1 MPKTSTSETKP
12 DSGLEP
18 DSGTEIPRELLL
30 YLHTHWDREWYWS
43 FGAYRTQLI
52 QVVLSIIEKLE
63 SGELANFMLD
73 GQTCLLEDL
82 EEMVPGLNLSARIT
96 ALVQHNKLSIGP
108 WYVLADQLLVG
119 GESLVR
125 NLDFGIKA
133 SNAVGRAAMVGYCPD
148 TFGHSADLP
157 RILKGFGI
165 DNAVVWRGVPPLTN
179 GPLFLWQSAD
189 GSEVLAHQLA
199 RGYYQTAFHEDVS
212 SKQLT
217 DYLLSFVADET
228 LTYSPEMRA
237 ALVPVGGDHL
247 RPPSNYKTQLQGA
260 LSSSEKKLTA
270 TTVSLE
276 QFFEKAKRD
285 FAADLSPLQLV
296 QGELRDNAA
305 AFACERAYMLAGV
318 LSTRLYLKRE
328 NRLLEHAL
336 LKKIEPLR
344 AMTALAGIIEY
355 PQYELDFSWKLL
367 LKNHPHD
374 SICGCSID
382 EVHDEMQARSKSLN
396 GQLAVLYR
404 QAQEALVR
412 TLAPDL
418 KTARLGLNAMTVMD
432 PAEKP
437 NTLVTVNTS
446 GNKVSMPVAVRLA
459 LLDDEHYSG
468 EIAVPDGLQVVHK
481 EKATEAFLEL
491 SGVPLFKNI
500 ELIDAFVYAENM
512 APFSITHL
520 KTASSIFDGKSKAAC
535 KIKDYSNGFDGLALC
550 NQFFTVYIDKKGQLL
565 VKESRVE
572 AESEADAKPE
582 AKAETKPEATLHK
595 LGHRLIDT
603 GDGGDTYN
611 YDPIALDKPVEAKV
625 VSVSSGLAGPLV
637 ASIFVEYEIDLP
649 QGLKQDK
656 NPGQQRRKGEA
667 ESTPALINLKRSNK
681 TIKHKIVTE
690 ITLKANVPIVYFD
703 TRWKNKASDHR
714 LEIVFSTPQKL
725 TKTFSE
731 NHYSVIERAVARKVD
746 LNPVYSTEA
755 FVPLGHE
762 GTLNRYP
769 CQRFF
774 VAHDYCFL
782 NSGLPEYGA
791 AGSDVSITL
800 LRAVSYLSRNR
811 LRTRGG
817 GAGPNI
823 ATPGANSIG
832 KNHVSYGWAPL
843 QQDHHSGGNFAE
855 AYSLAEIY
863 EEPLTAFLVPAAA
876 KTETMPKTTMLGK
889 SFFALDNDAIKIM
902 ASFIDE
908 AGKMTLRLLNVS
920 GWEQSAKLEG
930 AERISL
936 HQLDGSPASETNA
949 SLTLI
954 FKPWQLLTVK
964 IMEPARKS

>member
-1 MPKTSTSETKP
+1 MSSSP
-12 DSGLEP
+12 
-18 DSGTEIPRELLL
+18 ELLL

-52 QVVLSIIEKLE
+52 QVVLSILEKLE

-82 EEMVPGLNLSARIT
+82 EEMVPGVRPRINS
-96 ALVQHNKLSIGP
+96 LVQQNKLSIGP

-125 NLDFGIKA
+125 NLAYGIKVSQEA
-133 SNAVGRAAMVGYCPD
+133 GKAALIGYCPD

-165 DNAVVWRGVPPLTN
+165 DNAVVWRGVPLMTS
-179 GPLFLWQSAD
+179 GPLFLWQSVD
-189 GSEVLAHQLA
+189 GSEVLTCQLA
-199 RGYYQTAFHEDVS
+199 RGYYQTAFHEELSD
-212 SKQLT
+212 KQMC
-217 DYLLSFVADET
+217 DYLLSFVADNA
-228 LTYSPEMRA
+228 LTYSSEMKA
-237 ALVPVGGDHL
+237 ALIPVGGDHL
-247 RPPSNYKTQLQGA
+247 RPPPEYKPQLRDALALANSSNRPNGSNGDRKI
-260 LSSSEKKLTA
+260 SA
-270 TTVSLE
+270 TTISLE
-276 QFFEKAKRD
+276 QFFEKAKKNL
-285 FAADLSPLQLV
+285 AADLSPLQLV

-305 AFACERAYMLAGV
+305 AFSCERAYMLAGV
-318 LSTRLYLKRE
+318 LSTRLYLKRQ

-344 AMTALAGIIEY
+344 AMTALANIIAY
-355 PQYELDFSWKLL
+355 PQHELDYSWKLL

-404 QAQEALVR
+404 QAQEALIKTIV
-412 TLAPDL
+412 PEL

-432 PAEKP
+432 PNEKP
-437 NTLVTVNTS
+437 NTLVTVNS
-446 GNKVSMPVAVRLA
+446 GGTKVSMPVAIRLA
-459 LLDDEHYSG
+459 MLEG
-468 EIAVPDGLQVVHK
+468 ESSAIPDGLQVVRK

-520 KTASSIFDGKSKAAC
+520 KSASSVFDPKSQAAC
-535 KIKDYSNGFDGLALC
+535 KIKTGQNIAFDGIALS
-550 NQFFTVYIDKKGQLL
+550 NQFFSVYIDKKGHLL
-565 VKESRVE
+565 VKETI
-572 AESEADAKPE
+572 ADAEPIV
-582 AKAETKPEATLHK
+582 HK

-611 YDPIALDKPVEAKV
+611 YDPIALDQPIEAKV
-625 VSVSSGLAGPLV
+625 TAVSAGLSGPLV
-637 ASIFVEYEIDLP
+637 ASIFVQYKIDLP
-649 QGLKQDK
+649 QGLKEGK
-656 NPGQQRRKGEA
+656 NPGQQRRKGEP
-667 ESTPALINLKRSNK
+667 ESAPALINLKRSNK
-681 TIKHKIVTE
+681 TITHKIVSE
-690 ITLKANVPIVYFD
+690 ITLKTNVPVVYFD
-703 TRWKNKASDHR
+703 TRFKNKATDHR
-714 LEIVFSTPQKL
+714 LEVVFSTAQKL
-725 TKTFSE
+725 TRTFSE
-731 NHYSVIERAVARKVD
+731 NHYSVIERPVARKAA
-746 LNPVYSTEA
+746 LNPVYAAEA

-762 GTLNRYP
+762 GTLNRFP

-774 VAHDYCFL
+774 VADNHCFF
-782 NSGLPEYGA
+782 NTGLPEYGA

-823 ATPGANSIG
+823 ATPGANCLG
-832 KNHVSYGWAPL
+832 KNHLSYGWAPL
-843 QQDHHSGGNFAE
+843 KQSPKGDGNFSQ
-855 AYSLAEIY
+855 AYDLAELY
-863 EEPLTAFLVPAAA
+863 EEPLTAFLVPTVA
-876 KTETMPKTTMLGK
+876 KNEKNDKTSVLGQ
-889 SFFALDNDAIKIM
+889 SFFALDNDAVKIM

-920 GWEQSAKLEG
+920 NAEQSANLQG
-930 AERISL
+930 AKRISL
-936 HQLDGSPASETNA
+936 HQLDGTGKVDMNA
-949 SLTLI
+949 TLTLK

-964 IMEPARKS
+964 ILEPARKS

>member
-1 MPKTSTSETKP
+1 MPKTSTSENKIEP
-12 DSGLEP
+12 KLELDSLE
-18 DSGTEIPRELLL
+18 EKPRELLL

-63 SGELANFMLD
+63 SGELASFMLD

-82 EEMVPGLNLSARIT
+82 EEMVPGLGLSARIT
-96 ALVQHNKLSIGP
+96 TLVQQNKLSIGP

-125 NLDFGIKA
+125 NLNFGIKA
-133 SNAVGRAAMVGYCPD
+133 SEAVGGAAMVGYCPD

-212 SKQLT
+212 SNQLT

-247 RPPSNYKTQLQGA
+247 RPPPDYKAQLHDA
-260 LSSSEKKLTA
+260 LSSSDKKLTA

-276 QFFEKAKRD
+276 QFFEKAKKD
-285 FAADLSPLQLV
+285 FATDLNPLQLV

-355 PQYELDFSWKLL
+355 PQHELDFSWKLL

-382 EVHDEMQARSKSLN
+382 EVHDEMQARSKSLS

-404 QAQEALVR
+404 QAQEALIRV
-412 TLAPDL
+412 LAPDL

-459 LLDDEHYSG
+459 VLDDEYYSG
-468 EIAVPDGLQVVHK
+468 EITVPDGLQVVRK

-512 APFSITHL
+512 APLSITHL
-520 KTASSIFDGKSKAAC
+520 KTASSTFDGKSKAAC
-535 KIKDYSNGFDGLALC
+535 KIKDYSSGFDGLALC
-550 NQFFTVYIDKKGQLL
+550 NQFFSVYLDKKGQLL
-565 VKESRVE
+565 VKEN
-572 AESEADAKPE
+572 
-582 AKAETKPEATLHK
+582 KAETILHK

-611 YDPIALDKPVEAKV
+611 YDPIAMDKPVEAKV
-625 VSVSSGLAGPLV
+625 VSVSPGLAGPLV

-649 QGLKQDK
+649 EGLKLDK

-667 ESTPALINLKRSNK
+667 ESAPALINLKRSNK

-703 TRWKNKASDHR
+703 TRFKNKASDHR

-774 VAHDYCFL
+774 VAHNYCFL
-782 NSGLPEYGA
+782 NNGLPEYGA
-791 AGSDVSITL
+791 AGSDVAITL

-823 ATPGANSIG
+823 ATPGANSPG

-843 QQDHHSGGNFAE
+843 QQDHHAGGNFAE

-863 EEPLTAFLVPAAA
+863 EEPLTAFLVPAAG
-876 KTETMPKTTMLGK
+876 KTENGKAAALGK

-920 GWEQSAKLEG
+920 NREQSAKLEG

-936 HQLDGSPASETNA
+936 HQLDGSPMSEINA
-949 SLTLI
+949 SLTLK

-964 IMEPARKS
+964 IIEPAQKS